1 MKLFL
6 ALEDTKSQYQKKRI
20 DIEIKVWFKL
30 KCLSLQNLN
39 KEHLSCLE
47 KARKNVYWTDVF
59 FYIYNLRL
67 ISFEQKIPALLFL
80 STDCYAILPKDSFC
94 VRFIYFCMA
103 IKVCPSIRVCKKR
116 FLSYS
121 TPLRKRGGNGFWI
134 KQPATFFVI
143 VLHVCISLME
153 KILKKTCIFFQEKNL

>member
-30 KCLSLQNLN
+30 KCLTLQNLN
-39 KEHLSCLE
+39 KEYLSCLE

-67 ISFEQKIPALLFL
+67 ISFE
-80 STDCYAILPKDSFC
+80 
-94 VRFIYFCMA
+94 
-103 IKVCPSIRVCKKR
+103 
-116 FLSYS
+116 
-121 TPLRKRGGNGFWI
+121 
-134 KQPATFFVI
+134 
-143 VLHVCISLME
+143 
-153 KILKKTCIFFQEKNL
+153 